1 MENQEVMRME
11 EAKKISEELNEK
23 YEIDRVAGLIK
34 DNKIAFTHKEDEYR
48 VRLLT
53 QKDKD
58 DLDMLR
64 RKKFGQL
71 LQDKDILLEKDLIK
85 IYKERGIDISEIDDK
100 INKINTE
107 MHSKQLKLGESLSKD
122 SDKSILNTYKNEI
135 KDLINQKGALYLQ
148 KSGLLEFSLEKQLE
162 YFTIKIISYLSLQIK
177 KDEIFIRAFDDID
190 KFLNADDELIEKTVS
205 YSLTIN
211 YQI

>member
-23 YEIDRVAGLIK
+23 YELDKVAGLIK
-34 DNKIAFTHKEDEYR
+34 DNKIEFTYKDSEYK
-48 VRLLT
+48 VKLLT

-85 IYKERGIDISEIDDK
+85 IYKERGIDIAEIDDK

-107 MHSKQLKLGESLSKD
+107 MHGKQLKLGESLSKD
-122 SDKSILNTYKNEI
+122 SDKSILNTYKDEI

-177 KDEIFIRAFDDID
+177 KDEVYIRAFENID
-190 KFLNADDELIEKTVS
+190 KFLNSDDELIEKTVS
-205 YSLTIN
+205 YSLNIN
-211 YQI
+211 YKI

>member
-23 YEIDRVAGLIK
+23 YELDKVAGLIK
-34 DNKIAFTHKEDEYR
+34 DNKIEFTYKDSEYK
-48 VRLLT
+48 VKLLT

-85 IYKERGIDISEIDDK
+85 IYKERGIDIVEIDDK

-107 MHSKQLKLGESLSKD
+107 MHGKQLKLGESLSKD
-122 SDKSILNTYKNEI
+122 SDKSILNTYKDEI

-177 KDEIFIRAFDDID
+177 KDELFVRAFEDID

-205 YSLTIN
+205 YSLNIN
-211 YQI
+211 YKI